1 MQEMPF
7 EDCQAAAAALAQVAG
22 ETAQSLGSEPE
33 VGSVLLLINALANAL
48 VTLAGDGADEERLQQ
63 GIDLATSQLGE
74 LTPLAFQMRQ
84 RPTLHA

>member
-1 MQEMPF
+1 MDF
-7 EDCQAAAAALAQVAG
+7 EACQAIAAVLVQVAG
-22 ETAQSLGSEPE
+22 EAAERLGGEPE
-33 VGSVLLLINALANAL
+33 VGSVFLLINALSQAL
-48 VTLAGDGADEERLQQ
+48 VTLAGDGADQDRLQQ

>member
-1 MQEMPF
+1 MAEMDF
-7 EDCQAAAAALAQVAG
+7 EACQAAAAGLVQVAG
-22 ETAQSLGSEPE
+22 EKAQRLGSVPE
-33 VGSVLLLINALANAL
+33 VGSVFLLINALSQAL
-48 VTLAGDGADEERLQQ
+48 ATLAGDGADEERLQL